1 MVLVHHEGELFRMH
15 EGHIWEKSETENENG
30 RKKLFH
36 AAILFSSSDVPGSYE
51 LIDETIDH
59 TSIRRREFFSATT
72 LEVIA
77 HELAIR
83 ALHESDRRIDLVGN
97 VGAIRSILG
106 HLDHFLEGSSCLS
119 EASEDFFSVMG
130 HEKNIMIG
138 VFRSRRRDS
147 SEPS

>member
-1 MVLVHHEGELFRMH
+1 MVLVHHKGGLFRMH

-77 HELAIR
+77 HEFAICT
-83 ALHESDRRIDLVGN
+83 LHESDRRIDLVGN

-106 HLDHFLEGSSCLS
+106 HLDHFLEGSSSLF
-119 EASEDFFSVMG
+119 EAGEDFFSVMG
-130 HEKNIMIG
+130 HEKKYYEWSFPIAQE
-138 VFRSRRRDS
+138 R
-147 SEPS
+147 